1 MTREQQFCNSD
12 FSLVGKPVGKFLTDN
27 KNSTVHVIQV
37 RLFNHLP
44 LNAGPHYIELESP
57 ISELECG
64 IQLEIGHNYVFNA
77 VFLGG
82 IRGKI
87 NRCGWNEKWAQV
99 PETLKRPLLL
109 NSIPCPETIHPAE
122 IDAFIDY
129 YQ

>member
-1 MTREQQFCNSD
+1 MKS
-12 FSLVGKPVGKFLTDN
+12 
-27 KNSTVHVIQV
+27 
-37 RLFNHLP
+37 
-44 LNAGPHYIELESP
+44 YINYRKSAAVESCP
-57 ISELECG
+57 NFYLIS
-64 IQLEIGHNYVFNA
+64 A